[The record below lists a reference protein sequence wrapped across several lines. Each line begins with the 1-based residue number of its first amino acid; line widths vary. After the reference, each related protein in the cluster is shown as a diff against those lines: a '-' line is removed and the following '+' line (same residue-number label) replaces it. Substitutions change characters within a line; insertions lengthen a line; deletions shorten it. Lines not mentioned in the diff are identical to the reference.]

1 MQPTE
6 FYKNPQDIYPGIN
19 TSPRLAKVARLARK
33 YASGARS
40 LLDIGCGDGTF
51 AAELRHL
58 LGAQEAVGVEVSS
71 AAAEAANKHGVA
83 AQVVD
88 IDKGNLPFES
98 ASFDFIYCGEV
109 IEHLYDPDHLL
120 DEIHRLLA
128 PKGVA
133 ILDTPNLA
141 SLLNRF
147 ALQLGYQ
154 PFLTDVSLRHN
165 VGKLRTM
172 GSAAGSGHIR
182 VFTKRALE
190 QLLVCHE
197 FSILEVRGCKAVEPA
212 YGLSYPFAWEFLDGL
227 ISRIPGFAVVV
238 IVVFRKAGV

>member
-1 MQPTE
+1 MQPPEYYETHQE
-6 FYKNPQDIYPGIN
+6 IYPTIS
-19 TSPRLAKVARLARK
+19 TSPRLSRVARLARK
-33 YASGARS
+33 YASGSRR
-40 LLDIGCGDGTF
+40 LLDIGCGDGVF
-51 AAELRHL
+51 AAELREL
-58 LGAQEAVGVEVSS
+58 LGARDACGIDISQSAVDV
-71 AAAEAANKHGVA
+71 ANKHGVA

-154 PFLTDVSLRHN
+154 PFLTDVSLRYN

-172 GSAAGSGHIR
+172 GSAGSGHIR

-190 QLLVCHE
+190 QLLLCHG
-197 FSILEVRGCKAVEPA
+197 FSILDVCGCKSVEPA
-212 YGLSYPFAWEFLDGL
+212 YGSSYPFAWRFLDGL
-227 ISRIPGFAVVV
+227 ISRIPGLAVVV